1 MKKIILFLI
10 FSSFF
15 AFAQKTERA
24 AWIEVD
30 KSKLSPFEKNRLV
43 SIPTDYRLYEFDY
56 VKFKNQLINVPL
68 RENFTGISN
77 VIISFPM
84 PNGNL
89 EQFRILEAPVF
100 ESDLQ
105 QLFPD
110 IRSFVGQGI
119 DDPSA
124 IIRFSLSPQKGVSAT
139 IRSGN
144 AESTYIIDPYSM
156 DYKTVIVFDRKHV
169 GKRQSFTCSTEE
181 DLDAI
186 NFGPSNR
193 VAEYDNEVLN
203 NADDGVLRRFRAAIS
218 CTGEYAA
225 YHGGTL
231 AGVNAAY
238 NATMTR
244 VNALYEM
251 DFNATMV
258 IIATNNNVI
267 YLNAATDP
275 YGNTDANY
283 NAEVQAVMNAQIGAA
298 NYDVGHLFS
307 AIGNNGNAGCIGC
320 ICGTGSSTAKG
331 SAFTT
336 STIPEG
342 EFFDVD
348 YVAHEYG
355 HQYGGNHTFSWSTEN
370 NAVNMEP
377 GSGVTIMGYAGIT
390 GATDVAQ
397 NSIPIFHAGTI
408 QQVTNNIKAKACPVE
423 IPTGN
428 SIPVPS
434 VLATTK
440 TLPRGTAFKLTG
452 TATDADGDIL
462 SYCWEQVDDAGAAQL
477 GNPGSFP
484 SETKTAG
491 PNFRSWL
498 PKNNGTRYFPRLE
511 DHVANGI
518 AGNQWEIVPNNPAAN
533 RTLNFRMT
541 VRDNRFGAGT
551 NESVNVA
558 VTFDRLIGPFLV
570 TSQNTPGI
578 SYTQGSTQTIT
589 WSVNNTTS
597 LAGSAN
603 VNIKLSTDGG
613 KTFPINLATNV
624 ANDGSQTVT
633 IPNVSAPFCR
643 ILIEPTGNDFY
654 AINTQDFA
662 IGFTVNTV
670 TTCNQYSFTP
680 NLAIPDGLAGGGNG
694 TVVGFN
700 TNIPVT
706 PGVISDVNI
715 LDLNMAHTWMS
726 DILLGLNHPDGTQV
740 LYVNNVCT
748 DRNGFNNTDL
758 DSQSANAFNCGAN
771 TNSLVGAGP
780 FRPSSTFD
788 VYNGKPGNGTWT
800 FLAVDTFGGDTGTLN
815 SLILEICTT
824 ETTIEETPNAC
835 GVITTTWNGSTWSNG
850 LPLKNVV
857 AIFSGNYSST
867 ADLEACSVII
877 NSGANVT
884 FNEGHTLIVTNEV
897 TVNGTGTLT
906 IENDAALRQIDGSG
920 INTGNITVRRNS
932 TPMVRLD
939 YTAWGSP
946 VIGQNIKNFS
956 PNTLDNRFYEY
967 LFTGTTTPTA
977 YLAVANVALTNFAS
991 GKGYM
996 IRSAN
1001 NWPTAPTIFNGQY
1014 SGVPFNGDLSV
1025 DLGRGYNLLSNPYA
1039 SPIDAN
1045 RFMFD
1050 NENLVGALYFWTHA
1064 TPASGGVY
1072 PINNYASYTL
1082 LGGVA
1087 SVGGGPVPNG
1097 TIQTGQGFFV
1107 RSFDFGTASFSNL
1120 QRVNAST
1127 SSQFYRTSNHEVLV
1141 DNLEE
1146 KHRVWINLNDTE
1158 NAYNQIMLGYVDGAT
1173 IGFDHLIDG
1182 RVLDDSKPM
1191 LYSLVSDEKLVI
1203 QGRGLPFTDEDTIP
1217 LGLKMVTPGSY
1228 SISIETFDGLFES
1241 QDIFLKDNSLNTIHD
1256 LKQSAYTF
1264 NSSEGIFENRF
1275 EIVFKNST
1283 LSNEDFI
1290 NGGDLIVYTS
1300 NNSITIDAPE
1310 SIKQVT
1316 VFDVLGRKLF
1326 DDVSFNEKS
1335 ASINSILPAN
1345 QALFVKVELTNGKV
1359 ITKKIVF

>member
-15 AFAQKTERA
+15 SFAQKTERA

-30 KSKLSPFEKNRLV
+30 KSKVSPFEKNRLV

-56 VKFKNQLINVPL
+56 VKFKNQLVNVPL
-68 RENFTGISN
+68 RENYTGISN
-77 VIISFPM
+77 VVISFPM
-84 PNGNL
+84 PSGAL
-89 EQFRILEAPVF
+89 EQFRVLEAPVF

-181 DLDAI
+181 DLDAV

-193 VAEYDNEVLN
+193 AAEYDNEVLN

-320 ICGTGSSTAKG
+320 VCGTGSSTAKG

-342 EFFDVD
+342 ESFDVD
-348 YVAHEYG
+348 YTAHEYG
-355 HQYGGNHTFSWSTEN
+355 HQFGGRHTFSHSTEN
-370 NAVNMEP
+370 STVNVEP

-390 GATDVAQ
+390 GATDVAS
-397 NSIPIFHAGTI
+397 NSIAIFHASSI
-408 QQVTNNIKAKACPVE
+408 EQITNNIKGKTCPVE
-423 IPTGN
+423 ITTGN
-428 SIPVPS
+428 NIPVPS
-434 VLATTK
+434 VFAITK

-462 SYCWEQVDDAGAAQL
+462 SYCWEQVDDAGTTQL

-570 TSQNTPGI
+570 TSQNTSGI

-613 KTFPINLATNV
+613 KTFPITLAANTP
-624 ANDGSQTVT
+624 NDGAQDVI

-643 ILIEPTGNDFY
+643 ILIEPTGNDYY
-654 AINTQDFA
+654 AINTNDFA
-662 IGFTVNTV
+662 IGFTVSDICNTYTSSGINATIV
-670 TTCNQYSFTP
+670 EQSP
-680 NLAIPDGLAGGGNG
+680 LAYQTFSLNVPDN
-694 TVVGFN
+694 V
-700 TNIPVT
+700 I
-706 PGVISDVNI
+706 ISDVNVSTNI
-715 LDLNMAHTWMS
+715 NHRVNQLYVG
-726 DILLGLNHPDGTQV
+726 INHPDLSFVQLFRQDDYGCG
-740 LYVNNVCT
+740 NNVSPLTCT
-748 DRNGFNNTDL
+748 FD
-758 DSQSANAFNCGAN
+758 DSGIAYVCGGAGTYTPSSSLAAFNGKS
-771 TNSLVGAGP
+771 SL
-780 FRPSSTFD
+780 
-788 VYNGKPGNGTWT
+788 GTWRFRVADVT
-800 FLAVDTFGGDTGTLN
+800 SVGGPSNSGILN
-815 SLILEICTT
+815 SFSIQICYKQ
-824 ETTIEETPNAC
+824 IEESPNAC
-835 GVITTTWNGSTWSNG
+835 GVITSTWNGSTWSNG
-850 LPLKNVV
+850 VPLKNVV
-857 AIFSGNYSST
+857 AIFDGNYSST

-884 FNEGHTLIVTNEV
+884 FNAGHTLIVTNEV

-946 VIGQNIKNFS
+946 VVGQNIKNFS

-977 YLAVANVALTNFAS
+977 YLAVANVTSTNFAS

-1001 NWPTAPTIFNGQY
+1001 NWPTTPTIFNGQY
-1014 SGVPFNGDLSV
+1014 FGVPFNGDLSV

-1087 SVGGGPVPNG
+1087 SAGGGPVPNG

-1120 QRVNAST
+1120 QRVNASA
-1127 SSQFYRTSNHEVLV
+1127 SSQFYRTSNYEVSINNA
-1141 DNLEE
+1141 DE
-1146 KHRVWINLNDTE
+1146 KHRIWLNLNDAE
-1158 NAYNQIMLGYVDGAT
+1158 NAYNQIMLGYLNGAT
-1173 IGFDHLIDG
+1173 IAFDHMIDG

-1191 LYSLVSDEKLVI
+1191 IYSLVNDEKLVI

-1217 LGLKMVTPGSY
+1217 LGLKIVATGTY

-1264 NSSEGIFENRF
+1264 TSSEGIFENRF

-1283 LSNEDFI
+1283 LSNEDI
-1290 NGGDLIVYTS
+1290 LNENTLTIYTNSNGIVVNSNEMIKELIL
-1300 NNSITIDAPE
+1300 
-1310 SIKQVT
+1310 
-1316 VFDVLGRKLF
+1316 FDVLGRKLQHKTEVNDF
-1326 DDVSFNEKS
+1326 EFVVDEIIKS
-1335 ASINSILPAN
+1335 N
-1345 QALFVKVELTNGKV
+1345 QALFIKTVFSNGITKTKKV
-1359 ITKKIVF
+1359 IY

>member
-1 MKKIILFLI
+1 MKKSILLLLLSCFL
-10 FSSFF
+10 SY
-15 AFAQKTERA
+15 AQKNDKNV
-24 AWIEVD
+24 WNEVD
-30 KSKLSPFEKNRLV
+30 KSTVASFEKNRLA
-43 SIPTDYRLYEFDY
+43 SMPSEFKLYEFDY
-56 VKFKNQLINVPL
+56 SKLKSQLISVPQ
-68 RENFTGISN
+68 RESFSGLSN
-77 VIISFPM
+77 TIFSFPM
-84 PNGNL
+84 PDGSFS
-89 EQFRILEAPVF
+89 QFRILEASVF
-100 ESDLQ
+100 EKELQ
-105 QLFPD
+105 QMFPD

-124 IIRFSLSPQKGVSAT
+124 IIRFSLSPEKGISAL
-139 IRSGN
+139 IRSSN
-144 AESTYIIDPYSM
+144 TESTYIIDPFSM

-169 GKRQSFTCSTEE
+169 GKRQSFSCSTEE
-181 DLDAI
+181 DLDAV

-193 VAEYDNEVLN
+193 ATEYDNEVLN
-203 NADDGVLRRFRAAIS
+203 NADDGILRRFRAAIS

-251 DFNATMV
+251 DFNATMI

-320 ICGTGSSTAKG
+320 VCGTGSSTAKG

-355 HQYGGNHTFSWSTEN
+355 HQFGGNHTFSFSAEN
-370 NAVNMEP
+370 NLVNMEP

-408 QQVTNNIKAKACPVE
+408 QQVTNNIKAKTCPVQ

-440 TLPRGTAFKLTG
+440 TLPRGTAFKLIG

-462 SYCWEQVDDAGAAQL
+462 SYCWEQVDDATTVGAAASY
-477 GNPGSFP
+477 PT
-484 SETKTAG
+484 ETKTNGA
-491 PNFRSWL
+491 NFRSYM

-518 AGNQWEIVPNNPAAN
+518 IGNQWEIVPNNPAAN

-558 VTFDRLIGPFLV
+558 VTFDRNRGPFLV
-570 TSQNTPGI
+570 TSQNTAGI
-578 SYTQGSTQTIT
+578 SYTQGSTQTVT
-589 WSVNNTTS
+589 WSVNNTNT
-597 LAGSAN
+597 LPGSAN

-613 KTFPINLATNV
+613 KTFSTTLV
-624 ANDGSQTVT
+624 ANTPNDGTQDII

-662 IGFTVNTV
+662 IGFTVNDVCNTYTRTLTSGNVITAQSPLAYQNFALNVPDNFIITDVNV
-670 TTCNQYSFTP
+670 T
-680 NLAIPDGLAGGGNG
+680 
-694 TVVGFN
+694 
-700 TNIPVT
+700 
-706 PGVISDVNI
+706 SDVTHSRRNQLYAAI
-715 LDLNMAHTWMS
+715 NSPAGTFVQLFTDGGCGNAVANLSGTW
-726 DILLGLNHPDGTQV
+726 
-740 LYVNNVCT
+740 
-748 DRNGFNNTDL
+748 
-758 DSQSANAFNCGAN
+758 DSQSVNAAACGA
-771 TNSLVGAGP
+771 TNNFGIMRPVGDLNVLNGQNSQGNWF
-780 FRPSSTFD
+780 FRVAD
-788 VYNGKPGNGTWT
+788 INADARDGV
-800 FLAVDTFGGDTGTLN
+800 LN
-815 SLILEICTT
+815 SFSIQICYK
-824 ETTIEETPNAC
+824 EVIETPNAC
-835 GVITTTWNGSTWSNG
+835 GVITTTWNGSAWSNG
-850 LPLKNVV
+850 VPLRNVV
-857 AIFSGNYSST
+857 AIFNGNYSSIS
-867 ADLEACSVII
+867 DLEACSVIVNNGFNVVF
-877 NSGANVT
+877 NS
-884 FNEGHTLIVTNEV
+884 GHTLIAGNEV
-897 TVNGTGTLT
+897 AVNGTGTLT
-906 IENDAALRQIDGSG
+906 FENNAALRQISKDAVNS
-920 INTGNITVRRNS
+920 GNIIVKRSS

-946 VIGQNIKNFS
+946 VIGQNIKSFS

-977 YLAVANVALTNFAS
+977 YLAVANVASTNFAS

-1001 NWPTAPTIFNGQY
+1001 NWPTAPTVFNGEY
-1014 SGVPFNGDLSV
+1014 TGVPFTGDLNIN
-1025 DLGRGYNLLSNPYA
+1025 LGKGYNLISNPYA

-1050 NENLVGALYFWTHA
+1050 NETSVGALYFWTHA

-1087 SVGGGPVPNG
+1087 SAGGGPVPNG
-1097 TIQTGQGFFV
+1097 TIQIGQGFFV

-1120 QRVNAST
+1120 QRVNASFST
-1127 SSQFYRTSNHEVLV
+1127 QFYRSSNQIVASVE
-1141 DNLEE
+1141 EIE
-1146 KHRVWINLNDTE
+1146 KHRVWLNLNDSE
-1158 NAYNQIMLGYVDGAT
+1158 NAYNQIMLGYMSGAT
-1173 IGFDHLIDG
+1173 SGFDHMIDG
-1182 RVLDDSKPM
+1182 RVLDDTKPM
-1191 LYSLVSDEKLVI
+1191 IYSSTGDEKLAI
-1203 QGRGLPFTDEDTIP
+1203 QGRSLPFTDEDVIT
-1217 LGLKMVTPGSY
+1217 LGLKILTPGNY
-1228 SISIETFDGLFES
+1228 SISIEDFDGLFAS
-1241 QDIFLKDNSLNTIHD
+1241 QDVFLKDNTSNVIHD

-1264 NSSEGIFENRF
+1264 SSSEGIFENRF
-1275 EIVFKNST
+1275 EIVFKNSI
-1283 LSNEDFI
+1283 LSNEGLI
-1290 NGGDLIVYTS
+1290 NSGDLIIYTT
-1300 NNSITIDAPE
+1300 NSTIAIDAHE

-1316 VFDVLGRKLF
+1316 IFDVLGRKLF
-1326 DDVSFNEKS
+1326 NDASFKEKS
-1335 ASINSILPAN
+1335 ASINSIFPIS
-1345 QALFVKVELTNGKV
+1345 QALFVKVELTNGQI